1 MSKRRSHARGRPDG
15 RGQGGGDAAADDVSR
30 NDPEVGQGQE
40 DDMTQEGELEETMAK
55 RTTPLR
61 QDVQRIGDDF
71 RRLGGHAKELAQDA
85 TMYARE
91 RAAAVPDVT
100 RTFIQ
105 DRPLQSLAIAVG
117 IGALL
122 GLLLFRRD

>member
-1 MSKRRSHARGRPDG
+1 M
-15 RGQGGGDAAADDVSR
+15 
-30 NDPEVGQGQE
+30 N
-40 DDMTQEGELEETMAK
+40 QEGDVEETMAK

-85 TMYARE
+85 TVYARE
-91 RAAAVPDVT
+91 RAAAVPDLT
-100 RTFIQ
+100 RTWIQ

-117 IGALL
+117 VGALL